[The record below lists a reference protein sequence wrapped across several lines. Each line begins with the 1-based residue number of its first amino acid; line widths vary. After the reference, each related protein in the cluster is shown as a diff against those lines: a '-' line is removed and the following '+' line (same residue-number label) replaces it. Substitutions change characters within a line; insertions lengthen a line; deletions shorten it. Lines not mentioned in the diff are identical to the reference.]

1 MRKRVLT
8 LGGAGDTH
16 DTRHETREENESRDG
31 TGHIRATKR
40 REDPARLPLGFA
52 GDLLPPAPEPPRLR
66 PLPSSDVGMASVW
79 RIRTRVT
86 IDEAVPAGVEGEGDR
101 R

>member
-1 MRKRVLT
+1 MRQGKRTNLET
-8 LGGAGDTH
+8 ALDTFGLPNGGRIQPASHWDLLGTSY
-16 DTRHETREENESRDG
+16 R
-31 TGHIRATKR
+31 
-40 REDPARLPLGFA
+40 RLPS
-52 GDLLPPAPEPPRLR
+52 LR

-86 IDEAVPAGVEGEGDR
+86 IDEAVPAGEGEGDR